1 MPVFA
6 DLFFFAFLASLF
18 MNSVMLFMNSVMPLS
33 KTRHQE
39 KAPLLVQHPLLIRI
53 LFPCGCAPPMRRYAL
68 LETRSQR

>member
-6 DLFFFAFLASLF
+6 DLFFFAFLAS
-18 MNSVMLFMNSVMPLS
+18 LFMNSVMPLS